1 MEHVKQQHCYTL
13 VVLVLLKT
21 WPLRFGP
28 ILNLLAFAPET
39 RLEHVKQQHCYMLFW
54 CGLGPC
60 WVVVH
65 TWCDDLS
72 RRGLSDAVTL
82 VCCE

>member
-28 ILNLLAFAPET
+28 ILNLLAFVPET
-39 RLEHVKQQHCYMLFW
+39 RLEHVKQQHGYMLFW
-54 CGLGPC
+54 
-60 WVVVH
+60 
-65 TWCDDLS
+65 
-72 RRGLSDAVTL
+72 
-82 VCCE
+82 